1 MRADICDSS
10 DDAAVARFRGVLRGL
25 GAQLEDKSWAI
36 GVDLHRLK
44 IGDVELLV
52 FSDAWSLDIEGPDDL
67 VQRIL
72 TEYEQT
78 QV

>member
-1 MRADICDSS
+1 MRADICDSN
-10 DDAAVARFRGVLRGL
+10 DEAAVARFRGVLRGL

-44 IGDVELLV
+44 IGDAELLV
-52 FSDAWSLDIEGPDDL
+52 FSDQWSLDIEGPDDL

-72 TEYEQT
+72 SEYARPL
-78 QV
+78 V